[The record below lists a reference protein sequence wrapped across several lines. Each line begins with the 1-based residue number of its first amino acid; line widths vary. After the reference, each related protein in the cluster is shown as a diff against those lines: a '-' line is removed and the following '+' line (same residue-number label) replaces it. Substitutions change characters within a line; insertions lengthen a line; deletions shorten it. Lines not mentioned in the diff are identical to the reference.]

1 MTVSRERAVWLGS
14 NIFPHEA
21 GLRRWLARRPAESGL
36 EIDDIVQETYAI
48 LASLEQ
54 VDHIRN
60 PRTYLFEVAK
70 SVVRQALRRS
80 RVVTID
86 SFMNADVMLI
96 PEDAPS
102 PERVAADREEL
113 RHVST
118 AIGSLPVRCREVF
131 TLRKLQGLSQRDVA
145 GRLGIAES
153 TVEKHMIKA
162 LTLLTDAIGRGG
174 FRSDPASSVRDEGQD
189 AHSRDAAGRCE
200 RA

>member
-21 GLRRWLARRPAESGL
+21 GLRRWLARHPADSEL

-86 SFMNADVMLI
+86 SFMNADVMSI
-96 PEDAPS
+96 PEDAPT

-145 GRLGIAES
+145 VRLGIAES

-174 FRSDPASSVRDEGQD
+174 FRGDPASSVRDEGQD
-189 AHSRDAAGRCE
+189 THSRDAAGRCE
-200 RA
+200 RV